1 MLKDVPREEV
11 ARLIGLFEAAG
22 ALRVGA
28 DVLQPADTLLDLYG
42 EEIRARAYVTHDPLR
57 GELMLRPDFTV
68 PVVQAHMAQGQ
79 EPARYCYAGTVFR
92 MQEHDSGRPSEFEQV
107 GFELFD
113 RGDRARADAEIFA
126 LMSQCLAGRGLRAA
140 IGDIG
145 VLSAAVAGLSTSEKR
160 RAALMRHLWRPR
172 RFRALLDR
180 YGGRAEVPPSR
191 AALLARLAGEPAE
204 KVLAGAGPDIGLR
217 RAEEVLARVAAL
229 QADAQEPPIP
239 EAELGLLDD
248 LLGVRAAPV
257 DALEHLRDLAV
268 DMPALTPALDTFAAR
283 LDALADAGV
292 DLSALE
298 FEGSFGRTLLEYY
311 DGFVFGFFAPQRPD
325 LPAVASGG
333 RYDALCRVLGQ
344 GREIPAVGAVIRPA
358 LLSEIGEAG

>member
-1 MLKDVPREEV
+1 MLKEVPREEV
-11 ARLIGLFEAAG
+11 SRLIGLFEAAG

-42 EEIRARAYVTHDPLR
+42 EEIRARAYVSHDPLR

-92 MQEHDSGRPSEFEQV
+92 MQEDDSGRPSEFEQV

-113 RGDRARADAEIFA
+113 RGDRARADAEVFA
-126 LMSQCLAGRGLRAA
+126 LISQCLAGKGLRAA

-172 RFRALLDR
+172 RFKALLDR
-180 YGGRAEVPPSR
+180 FGGRAGVPATR
-191 AALLARLAGEPAE
+191 AALLQRLEAEPAE
-204 KVLAGAGPDIGLR
+204 KVLAGAGPEIGLR
-217 RAEEVLARVAAL
+217 RAEEVLARIAAL
-229 QADAQEPPIP
+229 RADAQEPPIP
-239 EAELGLLDD
+239 QAELDLLDD
-248 LLGVRAAPV
+248 LLGVRADPV

-268 DMPALTPALDTFAAR
+268 DMPALSPALDTFARR
-283 LDALADAGV
+283 LDALAEAGI
-292 DLSALE
+292 DLAALE

-325 LPAVASGG
+325 LPAVATGG

-358 LLSEIGEAG
+358 LLVELGGAG

>member
-1 MLKDVPREEV
+1 MLKEVPREEV
-11 ARLIGLFEAAG
+11 MRLIGLFEAAG

-28 DVLQPADTLLDLYG
+28 DVLQPAGALLDLYG

-92 MQEHDSGRPSEFEQV
+92 MQEEDSGRPSEFEQV

-113 RGDRARADAEIFA
+113 RGDRARADAEVFS
-126 LMSQCLAGRGLRAA
+126 LMSQCLEGRGLRAA

-145 VLSAAVAGLSTSEKR
+145 LLSAAVAGLSTSETR

-172 RFRALLDR
+172 RFKALLDR
-180 YGGRAEVPPSR
+180 FGGRARMPESR
-191 AALLARLAGEPAE
+191 AALLARLEREPAE
-204 KVLAGAGPDIGLR
+204 KLLAGAGVEIGKR
-217 RAEEVLARVAAL
+217 RAGEVLARMARLRDDAA
-229 QADAQEPPIP
+229 EPPIP

-248 LLGVRAAPV
+248 LLAVRADPV
-257 DALEHLRDLAV
+257 DALAHMRDLAV
-268 DMPALTPALDTFAAR
+268 DMPALAPALDSFAAR
-283 LDALADAGV
+283 LDALANAGV
-292 DLSALE
+292 DLAALA

-358 LLSEIGEAG
+358 LLAELEGA

>member
-1 MLKDVPREEV
+1 MLKDVPRAEV
-11 ARLIGLFEAAG
+11 TRLIGLFEQAG

-28 DVLQPADTLLDLYG
+28 DVLQPAGALLDLYG
-42 EEIRARAYVTHDPLR
+42 EEIRARAYVTNDPIR

-92 MQEHDSGRPSEFEQV
+92 MQEEDTRRPSEFEQV

-113 RGDRARADAEIFA
+113 RGDRARADAEVFSLI
-126 LMSQCLAGRGLRAA
+126 SQCLAGSGLRAA

-145 VLSAAVAGLSTSEKR
+145 LLSAAVDGLSTSRRR
-160 RAALMRHLWRPR
+160 RAALRRHLWRPR
-172 RFRALLDR
+172 RFKALLDR
-180 YGGRAEVPPSR
+180 FGGRAKVPESR
-191 AALLARLAGEPAE
+191 AALLARLAQEPAE
-204 KVLAGAGPDIGLR
+204 KIVAGAGPVIGKR
-217 RAEEVLARVAAL
+217 GPDEVLARIEAL
-229 QADAQEPPIP
+229 IADAGEPPIP
-239 EAELGLLDD
+239 QGELELLDD
-248 LLGVRAAPV
+248 LLAVRAAPA
-257 DALEHLRDLAV
+257 DALAHLRDLAV
-268 DMPALTPALDTFAAR
+268 DMPAISPALDIFARR
-283 LDALADAGV
+283 LDALAEAGV
-292 DLSALE
+292 DLAALE

-325 LPAVASGG
+325 LPAVATGG

-358 LLSEIGEAG
+358 LLAELEDR

>member
-11 ARLIGLFEAAG
+11 LRLISRFEAAG

-28 DVLQPADTLLDLYG
+28 DVLQPAGTLLDLYG

-68 PVVQAHMAQGQ
+68 PVAQAHMAQGQ

-92 MQEHDSGRPSEFEQV
+92 TQEEDSGRPSEFEQV

-113 RGDRARADAEIFA
+113 RGDRGRADAEVFA
-126 LMSQCLAGRGLRAA
+126 LISDCLAGRGLRAA

-145 VLSAAVAGLSTSEKR
+145 ILSAAVQGLSTSAKR

-172 RFRALLDR
+172 RFRALLER
-180 YGGRAEVPPSR
+180 YGGRTPVPAGR
-191 AALLARLAGEPAE
+191 RELLARLAEAPAE
-204 KVLAGAGPDIGLR
+204 KILAGAGVQIGKR
-217 RAEEVLARVAAL
+217 RAEEVLARMERL
-229 QADAQEPPIP
+229 RADAAEPVIP
-239 EAELGLLDD
+239 AHQLELLDD
-248 LLGVRAAPV
+248 LLGVRARPA
-257 DALEHLRDLAV
+257 DALAHLRDLAV
-268 DMPALTPALDTFAAR
+268 DLPALSPALDSFAAR
-283 LDALADAGV
+283 LDALSDAGV
-292 DLSALE
+292 VLEDIE

-311 DGFVFGFFAPQRPD
+311 DGFVFGFFAPSRPD

-358 LLSEIGEAG
+358 LLRAVEGG